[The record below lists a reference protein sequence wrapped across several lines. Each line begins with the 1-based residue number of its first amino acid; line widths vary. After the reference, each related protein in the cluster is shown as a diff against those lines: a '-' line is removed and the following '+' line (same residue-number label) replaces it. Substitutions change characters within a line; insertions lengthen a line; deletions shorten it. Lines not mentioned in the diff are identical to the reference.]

1 MIDLAQAAQWCGGRV
16 DARHAGVRFCG
27 AQFDSRLL
35 RQGEL
40 FVALSGQRDG
50 HDFVPAAMAAGFRKR
65 MATAN
70 GRKVL
75 ARRRAKGRA
84 VLSA

>member
-1 MIDLAQAAQWCGGRV
+1 MRNGMIDLAQAAQWCGGRV

-50 HDFVPAAMAAGFRKR
+50 HDFVPAAMAAGRASRGCPAKVTV
-65 MATAN
+65 APTAN
-70 GRKVL
+70 PRV
-75 ARRRAKGRA
+75 
-84 VLSA
+84 